1 MLLGGG
7 VVLLVLGAGV
17 VGEGGAGM
25 VGVGVG
31 DVGIGFSDI
40 CSILRSGMMVS
51 ERGRSGCDAAD
62 FMYR

>member
-1 MLLGGG
+1 MLLRGG
-7 VVLLVLGAGV
+7 VVSLVLGAGV

-25 VGVGVG
+25 
-31 DVGIGFSDI
+31 IGTGFDCKSDI

-51 ERGRSGCDAAD
+51 ERGRSGRDAAD